1 MFSSEIL
8 PELQQRWKAL
18 QNEMQKL
25 GADGCLVSVNVN
37 LFYLTDRV
45 LIGYLYIP
53 GEGEGEPSLF
63 VKRPSG
69 ISGRNVHYIRKPE
82 QIAEILIAQQHPLPK
97 TLLLELDELPY
108 NDIVRLQSIFQPT
121 QLLNATTLIRQLRSV
136 KSNYEID
143 LLRHSGQLHADCYAE
158 VPGLYRKGMTDLDF
172 SIEIERLFRKR
183 GATGYFRVFGQSM
196 EIFMGSVIAGSNADN
211 VSPYDF
217 AMGGQGTHKSL
228 PVSANGTVISEG
240 CTVMVD
246 MGGTFTG
253 YISDMTRVFSVG
265 KVSDLA
271 YKAHQTAL
279 EIQSDIEAIAKP
291 GIATAE
297 LYNQAFEKVKRY
309 DLLPYF
315 MGYSQ
320 QAGFI
325 GHGIGIQINES
336 PVLAPRSKD
345 ILQEGHIFALE
356 PKFVIP
362 GVGAVGVENSFAVH
376 QSGIE
381 KLTVL
386 DESIIQLKDH

>member
-1 MFSSEIL
+1 MFSPTIL
-8 PELQQRWKAL
+8 PELSNRWETL
-18 QNEMQKL
+18 QNELIKI
-25 GADGCLVSVNVN
+25 GADACLFSINVN
-37 LFYLTDRV
+37 LFYLTDS
-45 LIGYLYIP
+45 IFNGYFYIP
-53 GEGEGEPSLF
+53 SSGEPIFF

-69 ISGRNVHYIRKPE
+69 MSGKNIVYIRKPE
-82 QIAEILIAQQHPLPK
+82 QIIETLTEKGLALPRQ
-97 TLLLELDELPY
+97 LMLELDELPY
-108 NDIVRLQSIFQPT
+108 SDVVRLQNIFQPER
-121 QLLNATTLIRQLRSV
+121 LLNATTVVRQLRAV
-136 KSNYEID
+136 KSGYEID
-143 LLRHSGQLHADCYAE
+143 LLRYSGQLHASCYAE
-158 VPGLYRKGMTDLDF
+158 VPSLYRPGMTDLEL
-172 SIEIERLFRKR
+172 SIEVERLFRQK
-183 GATGYFRVFGQSM
+183 GATGHFRVFGQTM
-196 EIFMGSVIAGSNADN
+196 ELFMGSVIAGDNADN

-217 AMGGQGTHKSL
+217 AMGGGGSHKSL
-228 PVSANGTVISEG
+228 PVSANGTVIAEG

-265 KVSDLA
+265 KVTELA

-279 EIQSDIEAIAKP
+279 DIQSDIEALAKP
-291 GIATAE
+291 GTPAADLYHLAIA
-297 LYNQAFEKVKRY
+297 KVKKQ

-315 MGYSQ
+315 MGHNQ

-336 PVLAPRSKD
+336 PVLAPRSRD
-345 ILQEGHIFALE
+345 ILQAGQVFALE

-386 DESIIQLKDH
+386 NEEIVKL